1 MNFKP
6 IVFLLISVVTFFAIF
21 SFKSNVT
28 RKYPCENTSCL
39 DSLIPMNDKPYLK
52 DSVVII
58 YTFLACK
65 PCQVLAQKIQKK
77 CNTPRYTNR
86 IIFINTIDF
95 DREKVKA
102 HLSSKEF
109 SFPYLLT
116 SYPNFEGSYP
126 LICYYGKKGELIQK
140 TEGYGPFTVAEIKK
154 FLK

>member
-6 IVFLLISVVTFFAIF
+6 IVFLSISVVTFFAIF

-39 DSLIPMNDKPYLK
+39 DSLVSMNDKAYLK
-52 DSVVII
+52 DSVVVI

-65 PCQVLAQKIQKK
+65 PCQVLAQKVQKK
-77 CNTPRYTNR
+77 CNSSKYTNR
-86 IIFINTIDF
+86 IIFLNNVDF

-102 HLSSKEF
+102 YIASKEF

-116 SYPNFEGSYP
+116 ANPYFSGSYP
-126 LICYYGKKGELIQK
+126 LICYYGKKGELLKK
-140 TEGYGPFTVAEIKK
+140 TEGYGPFTVSEIKK
-154 FLK
+154 FLE